1 MHCVF
6 LLIEFLKYLPRASG
20 IHSEPSGQ
28 GLEFGKGS
36 LEAQLRFGRGSY
48 LHILKTPVLVP

>member
-48 LHILKTPVLVP
+48 IF